1 MRKAKSTRGSGKQ
14 TDFRAYLIRRRLHET
29 LAAGDTGIVEQEV
42 DVCRIMVLCNG
53 LREGDQF
60 VFAGHITM
68 VPR

>member
-1 MRKAKSTRGSGKQ
+1 
-14 TDFRAYLIRRRLHET
+14 LHES
-29 LAAGDTGIVEQEV
+29 LAAGDTGIVEQQV
-42 DVCRIMVLCNG
+42 DVRRIMVLCNG